1 MSDAITLTIPRE
13 RPYHSVA
20 HLVLGGL
27 AARLN
32 LTIETFEDLELA
44 LDALLER
51 RDGDEPVTVEARLT
65 DDRIEV
71 AIGPFREASIR
82 AEMEHDGPD
91 DELGLRRVLDTL
103 ADGVE
108 LQERGDACW
117 VRMEKSLKSMETA

>member
-13 RPYHSVA
+13 RPFHPVA

-44 LDALLER
+44 LDTLLER
-51 RDGDEPVTVEARLT
+51 RDGSEPVTLEVRLT
-65 DDRIEV
+65 DDLIEV
-71 AIGPFREASIR
+71 SIGPFRSASIR
-82 AEMEHDGPD
+82 SELEQGDD

-103 ADGVE
+103 AEAVE
-108 LQERGDACW
+108 LEERDHAYW
-117 VRMEKSLKSMETA
+117 VRMEKSLASMERA

>member
-13 RPYHSVA
+13 RSFHTVA

-44 LDALLER
+44 LDSLLER
-51 RDGDEPVTVEARLT
+51 RDADEPVTIEVRLT
-65 DDRIEV
+65 DERIEV
-71 AIGPFREASIR
+71 AIGPFRSTSIR
-82 AEMEHDGPD
+82 SELEQRGD

-103 ADGVE
+103 AEGVE
-108 LQERGDACW
+108 LEDRDGAYW
-117 VRMEKSLKSMETA
+117 VRMEKSLASLETA

>member
-13 RPYHSVA
+13 RPFHTVA

-44 LDALLER
+44 LDTLLER
-51 RDGDEPVTVEARLT
+51 RDGDEPVTLEVRLT
-65 DDRIEV
+65 DDLIEV
-71 AIGPFREASIR
+71 SIGPFRSASIR
-82 AEMEHDGPD
+82 SELEQGDD

-103 ADGVE
+103 AEGVKLE
-108 LQERGDACW
+108 ERGDAYW
-117 VRMEKSLKSMETA
+117 VRMEKSLESLETA

>member
-13 RPYHSVA
+13 RPFHTVA

-44 LDALLER
+44 LDSLLEW
-51 RDGDEPVTVEARLT
+51 RDADEPVTVEVRLT
-65 DDRIEV
+65 EDRIEV
-71 AIGPFREASIR
+71 AIGPFRGPSIR
-82 AEMEHDGPD
+82 SELEHDGGD

-117 VRMEKSLKSMETA
+117 VRMQKSLRSMETA

>member
-13 RPYHSVA
+13 RPFHTVA

-51 RDGDEPVTVEARLT
+51 RDVDGPVTLEVRLT
-65 DDRIEV
+65 DNRIEV
-71 AIGPFREASIR
+71 AVGPFRNASIR
-82 AEMEHDGPD
+82 SDFEQGGD
-91 DELGLRRVLDTL
+91 DELGLRRVLDTV

-108 LQERGDACW
+108 LQDRDGACW
-117 VRMEKSLKSMETA
+117 VRMEKPLTSAEAV

>member
-13 RPYHSVA
+13 RPFHTVA

-44 LDALLER
+44 LDTLLER
-51 RDGDEPVTVEARLT
+51 RDGDEPVTLEVRLT
-65 DDRIEV
+65 DDVIEV
-71 AIGPFREASIR
+71 SIGPFRSASIR
-82 AEMEHDGPD
+82 SELEQGND

-103 ADGVE
+103 AEGVQLE
-108 LQERGDACW
+108 ERGDVYW
-117 VRMEKSLKSMETA
+117 VRMEKSLASLETA